1 MGRSAAAGVARMRA
15 WRAHC
20 YGPPAELRLEEARVP
35 ALRAPDHLLVRVRT
49 ASINPL
55 DVAMI
60 GGYGARVLNALR
72 SLEGVDVEFPLVV
85 GRDFCGDVAQAG
97 SACTFRTGR
106 RVWGVLPPHWPGSH
120 AQYVVV
126 RDRWVGE
133 APSALGDLEA
143 GGALYAA
150 LSACAALR
158 AAGLPPRAATVR
170 RPAPRVLLLGLG
182 GVGHAALQLLQYSGA
197 QVVVGCASELCPR
210 ALALGAVAALD
221 RHAEDYDRALEELGP
236 YDAILDCAGL
246 GGAAAG
252 ARRWQF
258 ARYVTLSA
266 PLLREADA
274 RGLLPGAASA
284 VLSLAAHSAAAA
296 WGSAAGV
303 TGGAGTCRAAQVRW
317 AFFSPSGE
325 DIQLLRRL
333 ADDGKFAVAVER
345 AYPWWAGGAA
355 YERAAAGSARGK
367 LLLDFTAAPRDAP
380 GAVAQ

>member
-236 YDAILDCAGL
+236 
-246 GGAAAG
+246 
-252 ARRWQF
+252 
-258 ARYVTLSA
+258 
-266 PLLREADA
+266 
-274 RGLLPGAASA
+274 
-284 VLSLAAHSAAAA
+284 
-296 WGSAAGV
+296 AAGV